1 MNSAWPKAALVQAAT
16 VREALEKGIVP
27 TGQACLCQTWN
38 QIEDFQRLAK
48 LHKLEDKA
56 FALLL
61 AQGEGEKSDGKR
73 VNYFPTWEN
82 ARTYI
87 RPFFVQPLVKAI
99 PDMPVQKVHAT
110 NVPADASPLATF
122 RVTVPK
128 ALLAKVSWE
137 AIKNNPR
144 KLVFKVFG
152 EQTVQTTYGWK
163 EVQIGGKRQTE
174 PEILLQGFLRCKE
187 SSANA
192 VLQLSGTEGL
202 FVDKLCNSPSPRPN
216 VWWFALAEDE
226 DLHTYFVRAAAEAKR
241 ENASLCFRKG
251 GNACLGMR
259 LQSAKKMGLQLHAWT
274 LHGVPKHW
282 FGQDVMQCLFDA
294 GCTEAAIIR
303 PPEGRQRS
311 WLVKAKV
318 NDENN
323 LGVVG
328 IQAGARV
335 LLLEQSSAQEQKIR

>member
-1 MNSAWPKAALVQAAT
+1 M
-16 VREALEKGIVP
+16 P

-137 AIKNNPR
+137 AIKNNPESLSLRFLVNKLFRPLMVGR
-144 KLVFKVFG
+144 KCRL
-152 EQTVQTTYGWK
+152 E
-163 EVQIGGKRQTE
+163 ERGK
-174 PEILLQGFLRCKE
+174 LNLR
-187 SSANA
+187 S
-192 VLQLSGTEGL
+192 
-202 FVDKLCNSPSPRPN
+202 
-216 VWWFALAEDE
+216 
-226 DLHTYFVRAAAEAKR
+226 
-241 ENASLCFRKG
+241 CFRDSF
-251 GNACLGMR
+251 AVR
-259 LQSAKKMGLQLHAWT
+259 SHQLM
-274 LHGVPKHW
+274 PS
-282 FGQDVMQCLFDA
+282 C
-294 GCTEAAIIR
+294 
-303 PPEGRQRS
+303 
-311 WLVKAKV
+311 
-318 NDENN
+318 N
-323 LGVVG
+323 
-328 IQAGARV
+328 
-335 LLLEQSSAQEQKIR
+335 